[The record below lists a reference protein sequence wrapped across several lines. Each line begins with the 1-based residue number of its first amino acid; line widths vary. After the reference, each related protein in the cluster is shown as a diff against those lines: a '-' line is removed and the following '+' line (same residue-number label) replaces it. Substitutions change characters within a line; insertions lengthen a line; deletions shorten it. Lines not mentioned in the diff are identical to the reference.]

1 MKKIVECV
9 PNFSEGKDRSIID
22 QIVAAIESVDGSKVV
37 DVDMGAD
44 TNRTVVTFF
53 GTPESVAESAF
64 LAVRKSSEL
73 IDMAVHKGAH
83 PRFGATDVCP
93 FIPVSGVTMKECV
106 EISKKVGARIG
117 KELGLPVYLY
127 EESASSKERRSLAFL
142 RAGEYEGLRL
152 RFREGRL
159 KPDYGPAKLVPG
171 FGAMAVGAREFLIA
185 YNINLNTK
193 DKKYASDIA
202 LEIREKG
209 RVKRTNSPT
218 GFYRDGEI
226 VFDKNGKKVEIPG
239 KFQHCRA
246 IGWYIEEYGQA
257 QISINLTNYHVTSI
271 HAVFDEVCRLAEA
284 RGLRVTGSEI
294 VGLAPKKA
302 MVDAG
307 IHYLKKQRKPTG
319 FPEREVIELAVRSLG
334 LRDLGKFD
342 LDEKIVEYVLKDKS
356 RLVDRA
362 VSDFTDEVQ
371 TDSVAPGG
379 GSVAALG
386 GAQGAALVAMVSNLS
401 TGKDYLKIYKDI
413 CRIGI
418 DGEALKA
425 ALLYNV
431 DADTQAFNG
440 VIEANKLPKN
450 SKEEQ
455 KARDKAIQ
463 DAYKDA
469 INTPLDT
476 AKKCL
481 DTLKL
486 ADEIADKGLA
496 ASISDVG
503 VGALMAH
510 AGMHGA
516 MMNVK
521 INLPNITDRKFN
533 GKMLKEC
540 AKMAKDGDALLAK
553 VMRKVGKKLQ

>member
-1 MKKIVECV
+1 
-9 PNFSEGKDRSIID
+9 
-22 QIVAAIESVDGSKVV
+22 
-37 DVDMGAD
+37 MGAD

-64 LAVRKSSEL
+64 LAVQMSNQL
-73 IDMAVHKGAH
+73 IDMTKHRGAH
-83 PRFGATDVCP
+83 PRMGATDVCP
-93 FIPVSGVTMKECV
+93 FIPVSGVTMKDCV
-106 EISKKVGARIG
+106 EVSRNVAARIG

-127 EESASSKERRSLAFL
+127 EESASSKERCSLAYL
-142 RAGEYEGLRL
+142 RAGEYEGLKA
-152 RFREGRL
+152 RFKEGNL
-159 KPDYGPAKLVPG
+159 KPDYGPSKFIPE
-171 FGAMAVGAREFLIA
+171 FGAMVTGAREFLIA

-209 RVKRTNSPT
+209 RVKRTKSPT
-218 GFYRDGEI
+218 GFYKDGDI

-246 IGWYIEEYGQA
+246 IGWFIEEYGQA
-257 QISINLTNYHVTSI
+257 QISINLTNYHITPV
-271 HAVFDEVCRLAEA
+271 HVVFDEVCRLAEE

-294 VGLAPKKA
+294 VGLVPKKA

-307 IHYLKKQRKPTG
+307 THYLKKQRKPTG
-319 FPEREVIELAVRSLG
+319 FPEREVIDLAVRSMG
-334 LRDLGKFD
+334 LRDLSKFD
-342 LDEKIVEYVLKDKS
+342 LDEKIIEYVLGDKC
-356 RLVDRA
+356 RLVDMTVA
-362 VSDFTDEVQ
+362 NFTDEVQ

-401 TGKDYLKIYKDI
+401 TGKDFVGIYKEI
-413 CRIGI
+413 CKLGI
-418 DGEALKA
+418 DAEALKA
-425 ALLYNV
+425 ALIYNV

-440 VIEANKLPKN
+440 VIAANKLPKET
-450 SKEEQ
+450 KDEQ
-455 KARDKAIQ
+455 KARDRAIQ

-469 INTPLDT
+469 ICMPMDT
-476 AKKCL
+476 AKKCV
-481 DTLKL
+481 DVLKL
-486 ADEIADKGLA
+486 ADAIADKGLA

-516 MMNVK
+516 LLNVR
-521 INLPNITDRKFN
+521 INLPSITDKAYKEN
-533 GKMLKEC
+533 MQKEC
-540 AKMAKDGDALLAK
+540 SKLAKDGDALLDK
-553 VMRKVGKKLQ
+553 VMKKVGKKL